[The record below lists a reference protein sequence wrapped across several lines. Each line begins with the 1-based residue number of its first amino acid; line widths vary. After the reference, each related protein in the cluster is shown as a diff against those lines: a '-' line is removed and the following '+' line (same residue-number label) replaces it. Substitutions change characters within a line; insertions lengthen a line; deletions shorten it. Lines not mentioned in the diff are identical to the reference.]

1 MCCKSHILH
10 MEFKHPGQLCK
21 LAYSPY
27 HYKCAGVI
35 IDIIDIKSVMLDNSF
50 VDQ

>member
-1 MCCKSHILH
+1 MCCQSHILH

-35 IDIIDIKSVMLDNSF
+35 IKSVMLDNSF